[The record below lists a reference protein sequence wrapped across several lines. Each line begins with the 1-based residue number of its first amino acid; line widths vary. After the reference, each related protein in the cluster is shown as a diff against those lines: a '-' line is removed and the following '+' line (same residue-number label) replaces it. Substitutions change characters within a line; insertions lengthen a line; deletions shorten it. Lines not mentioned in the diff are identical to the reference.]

1 MTETEKLYLWAGLAT
16 GIALSELIALMYI
29 LR

>member
-1 MTETEKLYLWAGLAT
+1 MTETEKLYLWAGFAT

-29 LR
+29 LG

>member
-16 GIALSELIALMYI
+16 GIALSEFFAVLVL
-29 LR
+29 LN